1 MITEQIRQRIMSISF
16 AERKQREYER
26 YEQQMGYLRSL
37 TENQLH
43 AEYVDTKAKYESKK
57 NMLSL
62 VLVTVILAM
71 FMNVWKYFFQ
81 FIKQVLIF
89 SERQSADASGVIE
102 VSFFISIVLA
112 IFLSVVIIGVLM
124 NYMKDLYKIYRYLL
138 MIEKVQE
145 SNIQN

>member
-1 MITEQIRQRIMSISF
+1 M
-16 AERKQREYER
+16 
-26 YEQQMGYLRSL
+26 
-37 TENQLH
+37 
-43 AEYVDTKAKYESKK
+43 
-57 NMLSL
+57 
-62 VLVTVILAM
+62 TVISAM

>member
-62 VLVTVILAM
+62 V
-71 FMNVWKYFFQ
+71 W
-81 FIKQVLIF
+81 
-89 SERQSADASGVIE
+89 
-102 VSFFISIVLA
+102 
-112 IFLSVVIIGVLM
+112 
-124 NYMKDLYKIYRYLL
+124 
-138 MIEKVQE
+138 
-145 SNIQN
+145 